1 MGTGT
6 DVAIAA
12 AQIVLMHS
20 DLMDVVAAMDLSRTT
35 MRRIKLNFSAAV
47 IYNFLALPLAAGTIR
62 IQSLTVTFSYTSA

>member
-12 AQIVLMHS
+12 AQIVLMRS

-35 MRRIKLNFSAAV
+35 MRRIKVNFSAAV
-47 IYNFLALPLAAGTIR
+47 IYNLLALPLAAGMI
-62 IQSLTVTFSYTSA
+62 